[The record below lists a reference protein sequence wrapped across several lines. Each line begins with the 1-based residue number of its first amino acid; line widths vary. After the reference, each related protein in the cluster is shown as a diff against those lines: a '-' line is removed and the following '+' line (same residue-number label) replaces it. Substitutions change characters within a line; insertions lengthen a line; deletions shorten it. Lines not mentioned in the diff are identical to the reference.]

1 MQLLKPKISEKT
13 ISEYFGN
20 GVSVFF
26 QEKYHIVRA
35 QWVIK
40 KIGVSTTNLGLMK
53 ARVLNKI
60 FGVGIFETLLA
71 AKIEGNF
78 IGRYLSFY

>member
-13 ISEYFGN
+13 ISEFL
-20 GVSVFF
+20 VTAFQFFF
-26 QEKYHIVRA
+26 QEKYHMFRA
-35 QWVIK
+35 QWVIQ

-53 ARVLNKI
+53 ARVSNKI